1 MKNFI
6 TRLLYGVLL
15 VSFSACQAAADSA
28 PRLTVR
34 EATNCRT
41 GPGTEYD
48 IVVTYPA
55 GTQLEI
61 AGRDDPANF
70 WLVKSAESP
79 TGLCWMWDAS
89 VDVTGNPE
97 AVPGVTTLPPT
108 AAGEPSEVLIVDQ
121 WQYSCDSGTLTF
133 TLSWR
138 DRAEDESGYR
148 VFRNGALLA
157 ELPAGSTAY
166 ADTFA
171 MATAERV
178 EYYLQA
184 FGPDWTMN
192 SSVMNADC

>member
-1 MKNFI
+1 MKNLI

-15 VSFSACQAAADSA
+15 VSFSACQAAAASA

-41 GPGTEYD
+41 GPGTDYD
-48 IVVTYPA
+48 IVVTYPV
-55 GTQLEI
+55 GTQLEV
-61 AGRDDPANF
+61 AGRDQSGNF
-70 WLVKSAESP
+70 WQVKSAESP
-79 TGLCWMWDAS
+79 TGLCWMWNEF

-97 AVPGVTTLPPT
+97 AVPGVTVPAT
-108 AAGEPSEVLIVDQ
+108 AISVTSEVLIVDQ
-121 WQYSCDSGTLTF
+121 WEYSCDGGMLTF

-138 DRAEDESGYR
+138 DRDGDESGYR
-148 VFRNGALLA
+148 IFRNGALLA

-166 ADTFA
+166 ADTFE
-171 MATAERV
+171 MATAESV

-192 SSVMNADC
+192 SSVMEADC